1 MVLLLALAGCSNIG
15 YYVQSINGQFDLV
28 NRARPIDEVLADEQ
42 VPEATKEK
50 LRQAVRIRRFA
61 SEQLALPDNP
71 SYTEY
76 ADLERPYAVWN
87 VFAAPELSLAPRQW
101 CFPIVGCVY
110 YRGYFSE
117 SGAQELA
124 MDLAA
129 QGEDVYVGGVP
140 AYSTLGWFDDPLLN
154 TVMHY
159 PEVELAGLIFH
170 ELAHQVAYAKGDTTF
185 NESFATAVEL
195 EGVRRWLAAGGS
207 AEGADAYREH
217 KRRNREVVA
226 LILRYRGLLEEVY
239 KAERA
244 DAWKRRR
251 KAEIIAGLKADYQ
264 DLVVGWPGYRGY
276 RNWFSKSINNAQ
288 LASVAAYFELVGA
301 FEGLLARNNGDLP
314 SFYREVKELAAMD
327 RDSRRRA
334 LSVPVTAG
342 P

>member
-1 MVLLLALAGCSNIG
+1 MLLLALAGCSNIG

-28 NRARPIDEVLADEQ
+28 QRARPIEEVLADGE

-61 SEQLALPDNP
+61 SDQLALPDNA

-87 VFAAPELSLAPRQW
+87 VFAAPEFSLVPRQW
-101 CFPIVGCVY
+101 CFPVVGCVY

-117 SGAQELA
+117 SGAQDLA
-124 MDLAA
+124 MELAA

-195 EGVRRWLAAGGS
+195 EGVRRWLAARGS
-207 AEGADAYREH
+207 SDHADAYREH

-226 LILRYRGLLEEVY
+226 LILRYRGMLEEIY
-239 KAERA
+239 AAER
-244 DAWKRRR
+244 DNAWKRRH
-251 KAEIIAGLKADYQ
+251 KAETIAGLKAEYRE
-264 DLVVGWPGYRGY
+264 LVARWPGYRGY
-276 RNWFSKSINNAQ
+276 RKWFSRSINNAQ
-288 LASVAAYFELVGA
+288 LASVAAYFELVTA
-301 FEGLLARNNGDLP
+301 FEELLVRNNGDLP
-314 SFYREVKELAAMD
+314 KFYREVKELAAMD
-327 RDSRRRA
+327 RDSRQRA
-334 LSVPVTAG
+334 LRVATTAG
-342 P
+342 R